1 VRPPGQLAL
10 LLHAHLPFVR
20 HPEHPRHLEEHWLFE
35 AVTDVYL
42 PLVGLLRE
50 AAARGSRFRLTLSLS
65 PTLLCMLADQ
75 LLVGRYL
82 DYLDRL
88 GRLAERL
95 TGESRLEPARRSLA
109 RFYGRRLERLRAFY
123 LDELGGDLV
132 AAFAALAQSGLVELM
147 TTAATHG
154 YLPLLRSRPLAVRA
168 QLGVAR
174 DYFRATFGWM
184 PEGLW
189 LPECGYYPG
198 LEQEVARAGYRYVV
212 LDAHGLQ
219 QAEPRP
225 RHGVYAPCS
234 AGGIAVF
241 GRDPDS
247 ARELWS
253 PMAGYPGHPLYRE
266 YHRDFG
272 YEGDA
277 ESLADFLPPGVAAA
291 PTGLKFHRVTG
302 GSAAK
307 APYEPAAARAQAAR
321 DARRFVAGR
330 RRLCEALSFA
340 TRPPLIVAPYDAEL
354 FGHWWFE
361 GPALLEGL
369 IRGLEAAQEPRPVT
383 LNEHLGRHGTAQ
395 EIRPAPSSWGEH
407 GYNGTWLRPDTG
419 WVYLHLHQAAGELQ
433 ELVAGRARLP
443 DREWASR
450 LLRQAAR
457 SLLLA
462 QSSDWTFH
470 LGRDGGS
477 AYCESRLRA
486 QLARFR
492 FLTGALR
499 GGGLQDRQLAA
510 LEAMDNLFPNL
521 DLGHFGGTSAPCG
534 RDPDRSGRQTG

>member
-1 VRPPGQLAL
+1 MPGHLAL

-20 HPEHPRHLEEHWLFE
+20 HPEHPRCLEEHWLFE

-50 AAARGSRFRLTLSLS
+50 AAARRSRFRLTLSLS
-65 PTLLCMLADQ
+65 PTLLCMLADP
-75 LLVGRYL
+75 LLAGRYL

-95 TGESRLEPARRSLA
+95 TGGSRLDPARRSLA
-109 RFYGRRLERLRAFY
+109 RFYGRRLDRLRALY
-123 LDELGGDLV
+123 LEELDGDLV

-154 YLPLLRSRPLAVRA
+154 YLPLLRSRPMAVRA
-168 QLGVAR
+168 QLRVAR
-174 DYFRATFGWM
+174 DYFRATFGWA
-184 PEGLW
+184 PDGLW

-198 LEQEVARAGYRYVV
+198 LEQAVAGAGYRYVV

-219 QAEPRP
+219 QATPRP

-253 PMAGYPGHPLYRE
+253 PTVGYPGHPLYRE
-266 YHRDFG
+266 YHRDLG

-277 ESLADFLPPGVAAA
+277 ELLADFLPPGVAAA

-302 GSAAK
+302 GSDAK
-307 APYEPAAARAQAAR
+307 APYEPAAALAQAAR

-330 RRLCEALSFA
+330 RRLFASLSFA
-340 TRPPLIVAPYDAEL
+340 ARPPLIVAPYDAEL

-361 GPALLEGL
+361 GPAFIDGL
-369 IRGLEAAQEPRPVT
+369 IRCLDAARDIRPVT
-383 LNEHLGRHGTAQ
+383 LGEHLRRHGTA
-395 EIRPAPSSWGEH
+395 EGIHPAPSSWGEH

-433 ELVAGRARLP
+433 ALVADRARLP
-443 DREWASR
+443 DREQTSR

-462 QSSDWTFH
+462 QSSDWVFH
-470 LGRDGGS
+470 LGRNGGS

-499 GGGLQDRQLAA
+499 GGGIADQELAA
-510 LEAMDNLFPNL
+510 LEGMDNLFPNL
-521 DLGHFGGTSAPCG
+521 DLEHFGGFP
-534 RDPDRSGRQTG
+534 RDHDPDRSESQTG